1 MEKEITTEEYLKWIA
16 RKPEKKGRWW
26 KEVPRKQQTKMTAEE
41 IEKARKRLD
50 INY

>member
-1 MEKEITTEEYLKWIA
+1 MEKEISIEEFLKW
-16 RKPEKKGRWW
+16 RKRSPERKKRWW